1 MTDPFRPQKFY
12 GIPHALRPAGFTGV
26 NGDSPTSVP
35 RFPEMLDEKRRGK
48 IRFVAGKIERDQ
60 MLAMRE
66 QGIEFFVRDV
76 RAVSAA
82 QDPDQVHFH
91 AGRSRAFSGS
101 LDDRSDDCFRIES
114 VWFGHEERAETQLQ
128 VVDPFA
134 LRVLD
139 IFPGDAPAG
148 IGVGEDA
155 GHPEHLPDER
165 HQAWLR
171 LGDDHVRPQFLHGRR
186 RQFYPVLLRQIE
198 DGLESHTAI
207 EMPVQID
214 ERKIGIDERSVRHSQ
229 SARECTGELQEYS
242 AREVRNPR
250 CMTESTNQLG
260 ACWLLLFGTR
270 QKLARCAKLEP
281 EVPLI

>member
-1 MTDPFRPQKFY
+1 
-12 GIPHALRPAGFTGV
+12 
-26 NGDSPTSVP
+26 
-35 RFPEMLDEKRRGK
+35 
-48 IRFVAGKIERDQ
+48 
-60 MLAMRE
+60 MR
-66 QGIEFFVRDV
+66 
-76 RAVSAA
+76 
-82 QDPDQVHFH
+82 
-91 AGRSRAFSGS
+91 
-101 LDDRSDDCFRIES
+101 
-114 VWFGHEERAETQLQ
+114 FGHEERTEAQLE
-128 VVDPFA
+128 VIDPFA

-139 IFPGDAPAG
+139 IFAGDPPAG
-148 IGVGEDA
+148 IGVGKDA

-171 LGDDHVRPQFLHGRR
+171 LGDDHVRPQFLHSRR
-186 RQFYPVLLRQIE
+186 RQFYAVLLRQIE

-260 ACWLLLFGTR
+260 ARWLLLFGTQ